1 MVIIIEAMRI
11 SNRSE
16 TRSPL
21 ARWVSCFLLTALLF
35 QVTPFAFQQPLSTAD
50 TADSGASQYF
60 KPLQVC
66 GDLQVPGSLLAD
78 IPWVS
83 TSHLASLFT
92 QEEEPFLAASSRCC
106 PEVFP
111 SPVYRPPRSASSLS

>member
-1 MVIIIEAMRI
+1 MIITNMQFFA
-11 SNRSE
+11 RSGRK
-16 TRSPL
+16 TPL
-21 ARWVSCFLLTALLF
+21 AKGVGCFLLAALLL
-35 QVTPFAFQQPLSTAD
+35 QVAPFAFHQPQLTAD
-50 TADSGASQYF
+50 AADSGARQYF

-83 TSHLASLFT
+83 TSQLASLFT
-92 QEEEPFLAASSRCC
+92 PEEETFPAASSRCC

-111 SPVYRPPRSASSLS
+111 SPVYRPPRPASSLS

>member
-1 MVIIIEAMRI
+1 MRI
-11 SNRSE
+11 LHRSR
-16 TRSPL
+16 TRSFQVKC
-21 ARWVSCFLLTALLF
+21 VSCFLLTALLL
-35 QVTPFAFQQPLSTAD
+35 QVAPFAFHQPQLTAGA
-50 TADSGASQYF
+50 ADSGVSQYF

-92 QEEEPFLAASSRCC
+92 PEKEPLLAAPSRGC
-106 PEVFP
+106 PKVFP
-111 SPVYRPPRSASSLS
+111 SPVYRPPRPASSLS